1 MTKSELISEVAAKTG
16 MTKKESDTAVNAV
29 IDAIISALASG
40 EKVQIV
46 GFGTF
51 EVKTRAE
58 HVGRN
63 PYTGEPMT
71 IAASKHVTFSAGK
84 TLKETLKSS
93 SGE

>member
-16 MTKKESDTAVNAV
+16 MTKKDSDTAVNAV

-40 EKVQIV
+40 DKVQIV

-58 HVGRN
+58 HTGRN

-71 IAASKHVTFSAGK
+71 IAESKHVSFSAGK
-84 TLKETLKSS
+84 SLKESLK
-93 SGE
+93 

>member
-1 MTKSELISEVAAKTG
+1 MTKSELISAVAEKTG
-16 MTKKESDTAVNAV
+16 MTKKDSDAVVNAV
-29 IDAIISALASG
+29 VETIMSALASG

-71 IAASKHVTFSAGK
+71 IAESKHVSFSAGK
-84 TLKETLKSS
+84 TLKESLKR
-93 SGE
+93 